1 MLGNQPVEV
10 FLDSKMVQLRP
21 YGVSKGAALE
31 AVLEA
36 CARSARESSPNES
49 PNESQYEPPTQC
61 CRRSPSLLTLR

>member
-36 CARSARESSPNES
+36 CARSARESSPNEC
-49 PNESQYEPPTQC
+49 PNECPKMSRP
-61 CRRSPSLLTLR
+61 RSAADAAPLC

>member
-49 PNESQYEPPTQC
+49 PNECPKMSRP
-61 CRRSPSLLTLR
+61 RSAADAAPLC